1 MPRGLSTLIR
11 LPLLLSAGRVDKP
24 LEKTN
29 IPEEFRPMP
38 SHRSTELRIRRSSG
52 PSAVG
57 LSCGRIEGALDEE
70 LIEVKEPLNSAIQR
84 TAPMR
89 AYLWSYCTTGFNAMR
104 AVVFDFAEPRGST
117 CQGLP

>member
-1 MPRGLSTLIR
+1 
-11 LPLLLSAGRVDKP
+11 
-24 LEKTN
+24 
-29 IPEEFRPMP
+29 
-38 SHRSTELRIRRSSG
+38 
-52 PSAVG
+52 
-57 LSCGRIEGALDEE
+57 LDEE
-70 LIEVKEPLNSAIQR
+70 LIEVKEPLNSAIRR